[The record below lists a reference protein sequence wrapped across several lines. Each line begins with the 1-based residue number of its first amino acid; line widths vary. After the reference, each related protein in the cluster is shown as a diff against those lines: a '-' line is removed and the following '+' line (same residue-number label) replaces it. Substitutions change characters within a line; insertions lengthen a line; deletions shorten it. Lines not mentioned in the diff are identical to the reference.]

1 MAMATMLD
9 SVESAAEAIIA
20 KLGRDIR
27 IGLPLGLGKPVE
39 LVNALYARAC
49 ADPDIQL
56 TILTALSLE
65 RPQPGSEL
73 EARFLQPFLDRV
85 FEGCPELR
93 YAQDQ
98 RAGKLPA
105 NVRVLEF
112 FFKPGSMLG
121 NAAAQRNYINSNYTH
136 AARDVYSQGCNVAAQ
151 MVCKR
156 QDATGQT
163 RYSLSCNPDTSG
175 ELAAMMRAAE
185 AGGGRP
191 CMVVAQ
197 VNDRLPYMAHDA
209 EVEADFFDLVVDHP
223 QYHSALFSTPKMPV
237 GIADYAIG
245 LAATALIR
253 DGGTLQVGIGALG
266 DAIVQAAIL
275 RQRDNGHFRALLTE
289 LGLEAAHAELIGA
302 AGGRA
307 PFEKG
312 LYGATEMFVDG
323 FLHLIDAGIL
333 KRHVYDF
340 TELQQLL
347 NEDRIGERVEPELL
361 DLLEEK
367 GERVIRTHEF
377 EALQF
382 HGVFADDCRYELGH
396 IIAPD
401 GERIMANLAN
411 PESRERLKQK
421 CLGKQLRNGYVLH
434 GGFFLGPR
442 DFYAALNNMS
452 EAQRRKICM
461 TSVAKVNQLDAAP
474 ELYKA
479 QRIHA
484 RFINTGLMVT
494 LSGAVVSDG
503 LEDGRVV
510 SGVGGQYNFVALA
523 HHLLTGRSILMIRAL
538 RESQGKLASNVVF
551 NYGHITIPR
560 HLRDIVITEYGIAD
574 LRGRTDC
581 EVAKALINI
590 ADSRFQAELLA
601 QAQAAGKIEPGY
613 EIPQAHRNNLPQRLA
628 QLLQPAMDSGLL
640 PAFPFGSDLTEME
653 QALGKAL
660 KAVQKRA
667 AGSNKLALAWRAFTA
682 PPPPATAQPYLERM
696 GLQQPGSLQ
705 DKVVRAL
712 LVEQLALQGAL

>member
-1 MAMATMLD
+1 MNTPAELD
-9 SVESAAEAIIA
+9 SVEAAVEAIIA
-20 KLGRDIR
+20 KLGNDIR

-49 ADPDIQL
+49 ADPGVQL

-65 RPQPGSEL
+65 RPQPGSDL

-121 NAAAQRNYINSNYTH
+121 NGAAQRDYINSNYTH
-136 AARDVYSQGCNVAAQ
+136 AARDVYSQGCNIAAQ

-156 QDATGQT
+156 RDADGRT

-185 AGGGRP
+185 AEGGRP

-209 EVEADFFDLVVDHP
+209 EVEPDFFDLVVDHP
-223 QYHSALFSTPKMPV
+223 RYHSALFSTPKMPV

-266 DAIVQAAIL
+266 DAIVQASFL
-275 RQRDNGHFRALLTE
+275 RHQHNSQFRALLTD
-289 LGLEAAHAELIGA
+289 LGLEAASGELISS

-323 FLHLIDAGIL
+323 FLHLLDAGIL
-333 KRHVYDF
+333 KRQVYDF

-347 NEDRIGERVEPELL
+347 NEDRVGERVEPELL

-382 HGVFADDCRYELGH
+382 HGVFRDDCRYELGH

-401 GERIMANLAN
+401 GERIMANLAI

-421 CLGKQLRNGYVLH
+421 CLGEKLRNGYVLH

-538 RESQGKLASNVVF
+538 RESKGKLASNVVF

-574 LRGRTDC
+574 LRGRTDA

-601 QAQAAGKIEPGY
+601 QAQAAGKIEADY
-613 EIPQAHRNNLPQRLA
+613 TIPAEHRDNRPQRL
-628 QLLQPAMDSGLL
+628 QQVLQPAMDAGQL
-640 PAFPFGSDLTEME
+640 PAFPFGSDLTDME

-667 AGSNKLALAWRAFTA
+667 AASNKLLLLWHGLTA
-682 PPPPATAQPYLERM
+682 ARPPQAAQPYLERM
-696 GLQQPGSLQ
+696 GLLNPTSMQ

-712 LVEQLALQGAL
+712 LIEQLESQGAI